1 MKVRSIIF
9 ALGLIVLIILK
20 PVSASGLSSGRSMG
34 MGQAYTQVARGV
46 ESVFWN
52 PANLGFSKNT
62 QKIHMMF
69 SMGINGYNNSFD
81 LQQYNQ
87 YNGKFL
93 TSEDKQTILNSIPGE
108 GFNLSLDADVLGL
121 GISRGNFAFTLSGT
135 GTSDLLLPKDPI
147 YVLFFGNEIN
157 DTILLSGSD
166 GEAFASV
173 DLGFSHGRSVWKK
186 GEKELLCGISLRCIR
201 GLVYQKITEAE
212 GEFFALETGVNG
224 TGNFLVQSAG
234 GGWGFGLDF
243 GMALEYR
250 KNWTFGLSFI
260 DLVNRIKW
268 DKKTQQKI
276 YRVQI
281 DSLLAENFDVDSL
294 IIEDSYTE
302 EIGSFTTRT
311 PTSMHLG
318 IAHQGKRTLLS
329 FDLKQGFRKGMGV
342 SGKMRASLGADY
354 ELTGWLDVRGGFSIG
369 GDEGVTIANGVG
381 FKLGAY
387 HLDLGMAL
395 QEGLWP
401 TKSKGVSLAISNG
414 FDF

>member
-1 MKVRSIIF
+1 MKVRLIIC
-9 ALGLIVLIILK
+9 ALGLILLIILQ
-20 PVSASGLSSGRSMG
+20 PVSASGLSSGRSVG
-34 MGQAYTQVARGV
+34 MGQAYTQVARGA

-52 PANLGFSKNT
+52 PANLGFSKST
-62 QKIHMMF
+62 QRIHMMF

-87 YNGKFL
+87 YNDKFL
-93 TSEDKQTILNSIPGE
+93 TSEDKQTIINSIPGE

-186 GEKELLCGISLRCIR
+186 GSKELLCGISVRCIR
-201 GLVYQKITEAE
+201 GLIYQNVTEAE
-212 GEFFALETGVNG
+212 GEVFALETGVNG
-224 TGNFLVQSAG
+224 DGNFLVRSAG

-243 GMALEYR
+243 GLALEY
-250 KNWTFGLSFI
+250 KKKWTFGLSFFN
-260 DLVNRIKW
+260 LANQIKW
-268 DKKTQQKI
+268 NKKTQEKV

-281 DSLLAENFDVDSL
+281 DSLLAEDFNVDSM
-294 IIEDSYTE
+294 IIEDSYTKG
-302 EIGSFTTRT
+302 IGSFATKI

-318 IAHQGKRTLLS
+318 VAYQGKRSLLA
-329 FDLKQGFRKGMGV
+329 FDLKQGFRRGMGV
-342 SGKMRASLGADY
+342 SSKMRASLGAEY
-354 ELTGWLDVRGGFSIG
+354 ELLSWLDVRGGFSIG
-369 GDEGVTIANGVG
+369 GDEGVTIANGLG
-381 FKLGAY
+381 FNLGAY

-414 FDF
+414 FNF